1 MNCLEKNERPGSLLP
16 ERDTQIQLVLNNPDQ
31 EEDSIDLGRVF
42 HNMKVKS
49 RIYAW
54 VLILCMVVG
63 FCAPVA
69 IYALSDHPLTVTSVV
84 TLRYGVATLLAPDGT
99 PLDLSTVTSAPVLQK
114 ALDGITLSKNVSI
127 ENLRNNI
134 TVRRV
139 LTEASSRDREILAGL
154 ADAKD
159 KDVYTRLEETELQ
172 YQNRFIVSLTN
183 GFGDA
188 DASGEV
194 KSKIFLRD
202 EELSIILN
210 RVLDAYNDTLIR
222 QYANVRLPEDRV
234 SLIDTEVL
242 DIPETLDSLG
252 DALTYLNTYCAG
264 QPANVKSYR
273 SWQTGLTLND
283 WITSINSIRTLRVD
297 YLDAYVYAR
306 GIFRDKETLALSYKY
321 KIRNLQNDLDEVT
334 ENMEKTQALLRNYK
348 NSEVLVNLQES
359 DSARS
364 TTVTT
369 EYYNELVLRLQGYIE
384 QSASLRT
391 QIAETQNKLDRLD
404 SSTNTGEVE
413 EVEAELKEAL
423 ASVQGIQDGVRAHM
437 TELFGSALF
446 TTYTDHSVPQGEN
459 ENFITANLK
468 KIIIGTA
475 VGAVAALAVW
485 FLAALAPEFRRR
497 RDDDNAPKAE
507 KAGKEAQEA

>member
-1 MNCLEKNERPGSLLP
+1 MEKNERPGSLLP

-42 HNMKVKS
+42 QNMKVKS

-84 TLRYGVATLLAPDGT
+84 TLRYGVDTLLAPDGT

-154 ADAKD
+154 ADAKNAEL
-159 KDVYTRLEETELQ
+159 YTRLEETELQ

-183 GFGDA
+183 GFGDPDSNA
-188 DASGEV
+188 
-194 KSKIFLRD
+194 KIKLKD

-242 DIPETLDSLG
+242 DIPEMLDSLG

-264 QPANVKSYR
+264 QPANVRSYR

-321 KIRNLQNDLDEVT
+321 KIRNLQNDLDEVA

-404 SSTNTGEVE
+404 SSKNTGDVE

-423 ASVQGIQDGVRAHM
+423 ASVQNIQDGVRAHM

-459 ENFITANLK
+459 ENFLSANLK
-468 KIIIGTA
+468 KIIIGTV

-497 RDDDNAPKAE
+497 RDDDAPKAE